1 MGSHNNHESSPSTHN
16 HESGAGRQTEDLL
29 SRAYERL
36 KLGQPYIVN
45 HTGQGGGHDHGQL
58 ESLRKFEHK
67 GHSVVIRT
75 HYTVTV
81 DGQPINA
88 HMSVDNKGRLNT
100 HALPNYSFN
109 SAVDL
114 IKALIDCLPSSFSNK

>member
-1 MGSHNNHESSPSTHN
+1 MESHNNHDNSSIHD
-16 HESGAGRQTEDLL
+16 HDSGTGAKKEDLL
-29 SRAYERL
+29 ARAYEIL
-36 KLGQPYIVN
+36 KSGQTYTID
-45 HTGQGGGHDHGQL
+45 HEGHGGEHGHGQL
-58 ESLRKFEHK
+58 ESLRKFDYK

-75 HYTVTV
+75 RYEVTV

-109 SAVDL
+109 SAVDMM
-114 IKALIDCLPSSFSNK
+114 KTLIDCLPSSFSNK